1 MTLMMPHHRPAFGGL
16 FGRLPHWG
24 RGALVVCLLGLGGA
38 AAVGGSSPSAWAA
51 ESAFVE
57 GFEDLPLMDGLT
69 QEPDTLTSFDSP
81 YGRIVETYASGRADA
96 VQVRLFYT
104 QTLPQLGW
112 QPVLTSGPAL
122 SFRREGEDLSIAITQ
137 QNGAVT
143 VRFQSSPH

>member
-1 MTLMMPHHRPAFGGL
+1 MRSIMRHHRPAFGGL
-16 FGRLPHWG
+16 FGRLSQWG
-24 RGALVVCLLGLGGA
+24 RGALVVFFLGLG
-38 AAVGGSSPSAWAA
+38 VGLVGSVSSSNAWAA

-57 GFEDLPLMDGLT
+57 GFEDLPLMSGLT
-69 QEPDTLTSFDSP
+69 QEPDSLTSFDSP
-81 YGRIVETYASGRADA
+81 YGRIVETYASGSADA
-96 VQVRLFYT
+96 IQVRLFYN

-112 QPVLTSGPAL
+112 QPVLTKGPAL